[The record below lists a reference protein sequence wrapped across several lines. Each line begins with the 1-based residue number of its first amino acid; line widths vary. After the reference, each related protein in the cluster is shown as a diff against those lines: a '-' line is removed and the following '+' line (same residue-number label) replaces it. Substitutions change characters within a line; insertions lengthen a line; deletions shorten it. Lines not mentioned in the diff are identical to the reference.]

1 MLFTSIT
8 CLLVL
13 SLSLASYG
21 FNLDLERALIFSPP
35 KGSESKYFG
44 YSVALHSFNDKY
56 WAIVGAPLSN
66 VSSRSSAERF
76 IRYGEVYRCEYTGSQ
91 SCSSIDIDNTRPEIR
106 DGDFAEVKEG
116 QWLGAVVYSTGKDGQ
131 AMACAPRYIQL
142 EHYVKITLRWLLGR
156 CLLLKGD
163 LSGHL
168 NRKWILN
175 PCENEPKSNRDFGYC
190 EAGFSAEY
198 MKDPPYSVIFGAVGS
213 KQWTGAVMMVDP
225 DNPSATPTKTT
236 QDQIDRFEYNGYSI
250 ASGIFS
256 VQSSADV
263 VSGAPRG
270 DNIIGKALIYKYES
284 DQFSVRSQLPQPKDL
299 HTGSYFGSVV
309 CAVDL
314 DNNEYADVLVGAPY
328 FTDVLD
334 EGRVYIYLNNGK
346 GILNLQDTVL
356 SGDNKYNAHFGQAIA
371 SVGDLNADRFND
383 VAIGAPMEGEDG
395 SGAVYIYHG
404 SRNGIKLPYSQKI
417 VGSLIQSGIKMF
429 GISVAGNV
437 DVDKNGYPDIVVG
450 AYASNKAVLIRTK
463 SVVSVTIATTLSE
476 EQITVEGND
485 STCDL
490 NGKRYKCV
498 NVTVNLKY
506 EDAISSSA
514 TSDLHLTF
522 TVDLDKD
529 IDVQLRRT
537 FFYDE
542 VTKSKVVT
550 LRQNTTLGQP
560 NTNYEVLRK
569 TAYIKSKNE
578 LGDLT
583 SLLPFDVT
591 LSQPQPPCANNMC
604 PILNDRMATSK
615 RVTIPFAKKCRSRT
629 ICEPDLVLSAQA
641 VFNPKSDVL
650 RLGVVKDFTIEL
662 TVENKAE
669 DSAYT
674 SRITLKYPEALNY
687 IGANAGVQ
695 CDRKSSDNNTQTA
708 TCGIGNP
715 LLAKSKKSFGIKF
728 SPGSVKE
735 DFVVQ
740 VETSSQDKDASIKDN
755 KKTISV
761 AVKYEADVEITGTT
775 KQDQVVY
782 QGPVRSEEEVKKDLD
797 SIGPEIVQT
806 LSVRNN
812 GPSDLRSSEVFVNF
826 PKAYSS
832 SKPDSFLLYLL
843 LVELDGASGICD
855 ASVNPLKIK
864 PRNETAT
871 ESTPSRRRRDTG
883 NLVLSC
889 RQAACQT
896 FKCQLGQL
904 KAGDKANIKMTFRLW
919 ENTLLKELDG
929 PKAVDLVTSARVK
942 VSSDISQSNYENDD
956 TEIKTTARPA
966 STAAQEK
973 KTPWWIISLSV
984 LGGLLLV
991 AAVIVILYKVGF
1003 FKRKQIKD
1011 ISAPDTTEMTVQ

>member
-1 MLFTSIT
+1 
-8 CLLVL
+8 C
-13 SLSLASYG
+13 
-21 FNLDLERALIFSPP
+21 
-35 KGSESKYFG
+35 GSEHRSG
-44 YSVALHSFNDKY
+44 RTEQYS
-56 WAIVGAPLSN
+56 
-66 VSSRSSAERF
+66 
-76 IRYGEVYRCEYTGSQ
+76 
-91 SCSSIDIDNTRPEIR
+91 
-106 DGDFAEVKEG
+106 
-116 QWLGAVVYSTGKDGQ
+116 
-131 AMACAPRYIQL
+131 
-142 EHYVKITLRWLLGR
+142 
-156 CLLLKGD
+156 
-163 LSGHL
+163 L
-168 NRKWILN
+168 NNHVL
-175 PCENEPKSNRDFGYC
+175 F
-190 EAGFSAEY
+190 
-198 MKDPPYSVIFGAVGS
+198 
-213 KQWTGAVMMVDP
+213 
-225 DNPSATPTKTT
+225 PS
-236 QDQIDRFEYNGYSI
+236 
-250 ASGIFS
+250 
-256 VQSSADV
+256 DV
-263 VSGAPRG
+263 VSGAPRA
-270 DNIIGKALIYKYES
+270 DSIKGKALIYKYES
-284 DQFSVRSQLPQPKDL
+284 RQFSVRSQLPRPKDL

-314 DNNEYADVLVGAPY
+314 DKDEYADVLVGAPY

-334 EGRVYIYLNNGK
+334 EGRVYIYLNDGK

-417 VGSLIQSGIKMF
+417 VGSLIQ
-429 GISVAGNV
+429 
-437 DVDKNGYPDIVVG
+437 PDNTSFWFLFRV
-450 AYASNKAVLIRTK
+450 K
-463 SVVSVTIATTLSE
+463 SLVSVGVAITLSE
-476 EQITVEGND
+476 QQITLESND
-485 STCDL
+485 SSCDL
-490 NGKRYKCV
+490 NGKRYDCV
-498 NVTVNLKY
+498 NVTVKLNY
-506 EDAISSSA
+506 VDAISSST

-529 IDVQLRRT
+529 IDVQLRRM

-542 VTKSKVVT
+542 VTKSKVVF
-550 LRQNTTLGQP
+550 LRQNTTLAQP
-560 NTNYEVLRK
+560 NTTYEVLRK
-569 TAYIKSKNE
+569 TVYIKSKDE

-591 LSQPQPPCANNMC
+591 LSQPQPPCANNTC
-604 PILNDRMATSK
+604 PILNDGMATSE

-629 ICEPDLVLSAQA
+629 ICEPDLFLSAQA

-687 IGANAGVQ
+687 IGANEGVE
-695 CDRKSSDNNTQTA
+695 CDRKPSDNNTQTA

-715 LLAKSKKSFGIKF
+715 LLGKSKKSFGIKF

-740 VETSSQDKDASIKDN
+740 VETSSQNKDANITDN
-755 KKTISV
+755 KETISV

-797 SIGPEIVQT
+797 SIGPEIVQK

-812 GPSDLRSSEVFVNF
+812 GPSDLRSSEVVVNF

-855 ASVNPLKIK
+855 ALVNPLKIK

-889 RQAACQT
+889 RQAVCQT

-942 VSSDISQSNYENDD
+942 VSNDISQSNYENDD
-956 TEIKTTARPA
+956 TEIKITARPA

-973 KTPWWIISLSV
+973 KTPWWIILLSV

-991 AAVIVILYKVGF
+991 AAVIAILYKVGF
-1003 FKRKQIKD
+1003 FKRKQIND
-1011 ISAPDTTEMTVQ
+1011 VSAPDTTETTAL

>member
-1 MLFTSIT
+1 TTRRSEYIKVVVYSEKAS
-8 CLLVL
+8 LLQNGG
-13 SLSLASYG
+13 A
-21 FNLDLERALIFSPP
+21 
-35 KGSESKYFG
+35 K
-44 YSVALHSFNDKY
+44 
-56 WAIVGAPLSN
+56 AIVGAPLSN
-66 VSSRSSAERF
+66 VSSRSGAERF

-106 DGDFAEVKEG
+106 DGDFIEAKSG
-116 QWLGAVVYSTGKDGQ
+116 QWLGAVVYSTGKDGK

-156 CLLLKGD
+156 CLLLKDD

-198 MKDPPYSVIFGAVGS
+198 MKDPPYS
-213 KQWTGAVMMVDP
+213 AVMMVDP
-225 DNPSATPTKTT
+225 DNPLVSPTKTT

-263 VSGAPRG
+263 
-270 DNIIGKALIYKYES
+270 
-284 DQFSVRSQLPQPKDL
+284 
-299 HTGSYFGSVV
+299 
-309 CAVDL
+309 
-314 DNNEYADVLVGAPY
+314 
-328 FTDVLD
+328 
-334 EGRVYIYLNNGK
+334 
-346 GILNLQDTVL
+346 
-356 SGDNKYNAHFGQAIA
+356 
-371 SVGDLNADRFND
+371 
-383 VAIGAPMEGEDG
+383 AIGAPMEGEDG

-404 SRNGIKLPYSQKI
+404 SSKGIKLPYSQKI
-417 VGSLIQSGIKMF
+417 VGSLIEPGIKMF

-450 AYASNKAVLIRTK
+450 AYASDKAVLI
-463 SVVSVTIATTLSE
+463 SVS
-476 EQITVEGND
+476 
-485 STCDL
+485 
-490 NGKRYKCV
+490 
-498 NVTVNLKY
+498 VTVNLNY
-506 EDAISSSA
+506 EDVISSSA

-522 TVDLDKD
+522 TFDLDKD
-529 IDVQLRRT
+529 IDVQLRRM

-542 VTKSKVVT
+542 VTKSKVVF
-550 LRQNTTLGQP
+550 LKQNTTLGQP

-604 PILNDRMATSK
+604 PILNDRMATSE
-615 RVTIPFAKKCRSRT
+615 RVT
-629 ICEPDLVLSAQA
+629 
-641 VFNPKSDVL
+641 
-650 RLGVVKDFTIEL
+650 
-662 TVENKAE
+662 
-669 DSAYT
+669 
-674 SRITLKYPEALNY
+674 
-687 IGANAGVQ
+687 
-695 CDRKSSDNNTQTA
+695 
-708 TCGIGNP
+708 
-715 LLAKSKKSFGIKF
+715 KSFGIKF

-740 VETSSQDKDASIKDN
+740 VETSS
-755 KKTISV
+755 
-761 AVKYEADVEITGTT
+761 TT

-812 GPSDLRSSEVFVNF
+812 GPSDLRSSEVVVNF

-832 SKPDSFLLYLL
+832 SKPDSYLLYLL
-843 LVELDGASGICD
+843 LLDGASGICD

-864 PRNETAT
+864 
-871 ESTPSRRRRDTG
+871 
-883 NLVLSC
+883 
-889 RQAACQT
+889 
-896 FKCQLGQL
+896 
-904 KAGDKANIKMTFRLW
+904 
-919 ENTLLKELDG
+919 ELDS
-929 PKAVDLVTSARVK
+929 PKAVELVTSAK
-942 VSSDISQSNYENDD
+942 
-956 TEIKTTARPA
+956 IKTTVRPA

-973 KTPWWIISLSV
+973 KTPWWIILLSV

-991 AAVIVILYKVGF
+991 AAVIAILYKCGF
-1003 FKRKQIKD
+1003 FKRKRAKD
-1011 ISAPDTTEMTVQ
+1011 ISAPMGENVPMNDQ

>member
-1 MLFTSIT
+1 MLFTSII

-13 SLSLASYG
+13 SSSLPSYG
-21 FNLDLERALIFSPP
+21 FNLDLESALIFSPP
-35 KGSESKYFG
+35 PGSESKYFG
-44 YSVALHSFNDKY
+44 YSVALHSFRDKY

-66 VSSRSSAERF
+66 GSSGADKF
-76 IRYGEVYRCEYTGSQ
+76 TRYGSVYRCEYTGSQ
-91 SCSSIDIDNTRPEIR
+91 SCSSIDIDNTRPDSME
-106 DGDFAEVKEG
+106 EKVG
-116 QWLGAVVYSTGKDGQ
+116 QWLGAVVYSTGKDGN

-142 EHYVKITLRWLLGR
+142 EPYPPLKTNLRWLIGR
-156 CLLLKGD
+156 CFLLKDD
-163 LSGHL
+163 LSGHI
-168 NRKWILN
+168 NIKRILN
-175 PCENEPKSNRDFGYC
+175 PCEFEPKDIQDYGYC

-198 MKDPPYSVIFGAVGS
+198 TKDPPYNVIMGAVGS
-213 KQWTGAVMMVDP
+213 RRWTGAVMMVDP
-225 DNPSATPTKTT
+225 DKPFVEPIKTT
-236 QDQIDRFEYNGYSI
+236 QDQIDLHEYNGYSI
-250 ASGIFS
+250 ASGLIS
-256 VQSSADV
+256 VQSRADV
-263 VSGAPRG
+263 VSGAPRA
-270 DNIIGKALIYKYES
+270 DSIRGKALIYKYES
-284 DQFSVRSQLPQPKDL
+284 GQFSVRSQLPQPKDL

-314 DNNEYADVLVGAPY
+314 DKNGYADVLVGAPY

-334 EGRVYIYLNNGK
+334 EGRVYIYLNDGK
-346 GILNLQDTVL
+346 GILNLLDTAL

-371 SVGDLNADRFND
+371 SVGDLNADGFND

-404 SRNGIKLPYSQKI
+404 SSNGIKQPYSQKI
-417 VGSLIQSGIKMF
+417 VGSLIHQGIKMF

-437 DVDKNGYPDIVVG
+437 DMDKNGYPDIVVG
-450 AYASNKAVLIRTK
+450 AYASDKAVLIRTK
-463 SVVSVTIATTLSE
+463 SLVSVGVAITLSE
-476 EQITVEGND
+476 QQITLEGND
-485 STCDL
+485 SSCDL
-490 NGKRYKCV
+490 DGKRYDCV
-498 NVTVNLKY
+498 NVTVNLNY
-506 EDAISSSA
+506 VDAISSPA

-522 TVDLDKD
+522 TFDLDKD
-529 IDVQLRRT
+529 INVQLRRM

-542 VTKSKVVT
+542 VTKSKVVF
-550 LRQNTTLGQP
+550 LRQNTTLAQP
-560 NTNYEVLRK
+560 NTTYEVLRK
-569 TAYIKSKNE
+569 TAYIKSKDE

-604 PILNDRMATSK
+604 PILNDRMAISR
-615 RVTIPFAKKCRSRT
+615 RVTIPFAKKCRSRV
-629 ICEPDLVLSAQA
+629 ICEPDLVLSAQP
-641 VFNPKSDVL
+641 VFNPKSGVL

-687 IGANAGVQ
+687 IGANESVE
-695 CDRKSSDNNTQTA
+695 CDRKPSDNNTLTA
-708 TCGIGNP
+708 TCDIGNP
-715 LLAKSKKSFGIKF
+715 LLGKSKKSFGIKF
-728 SPGSVKE
+728 SPGSVRE

-740 VETSSQDKDASIKDN
+740 VETSSQNKDANIKDN

-812 GPSDLRSSEVFVNF
+812 GPSDLRSSEVVVNF

-864 PRNETAT
+864 PRNETDT

-919 ENTLLKELDG
+919 ENTLLKELDS
-929 PKAVDLVTSARVK
+929 PKAVELVTSAKVK
-942 VSSDISQSNYENDD
+942 VSNDISQSNYENDD
-956 TEIKTTARPA
+956 TEMKTAARPA
-966 STAAQEK
+966 RTAAQEK
-973 KTPWWIISLSV
+973 KTPWWIILLSV

-991 AAVIVILYKVGF
+991 AAVIAILYKVGF
-1003 FKRKQIKD
+1003 FKRKQLKD
-1011 ISAPDTTEMTVQ
+1011 ISAPDTTETTAL

>member
-1 MLFTSIT
+1 MLFTSIIF
-8 CLLVL
+8 LLVL
-13 SLSLASYG
+13 SLSLPSYG
-21 FNLDLERALIFSPP
+21 FNLDLESALIFSPP
-35 KGSESKYFG
+35 PGSESKYFG
-44 YSVALHSFNDKY
+44 YSVALHSFRDKY

-66 VSSRSSAERF
+66 GSSGADKF
-76 IRYGEVYRCEYTGSQ
+76 TRYGAVYRCEYTGSP
-91 SCSSIDIDNTRPEIR
+91 SCSFIDIDNTRP
-106 DGDFAEVKEG
+106 DSTEVKVG
-116 QWLGAVVYSTGKDGQ
+116 QWLGAVVYSTGKDGK
-131 AMACAPRYIQL
+131 AMACAPRYIRL
-142 EHYVKITLRWLLGR
+142 EPYDVKTTYRWLIGR
-156 CLLLKGD
+156 CFLLNDD
-163 LSGHL
+163 LSG
-168 NRKWILN
+168 NINFRGILN
-175 PCENEPKSNRDFGYC
+175 PCEHELKGMRGYGYC

-198 MKDPPYSVIFGAVGS
+198 MKDPPYGVIMGAVGS
-213 KQWTGAVMMVDP
+213 RQWTGAVMMVYP
-225 DNPSATPTKTT
+225 DNTFVKPIKTT
-236 QDQIDRFEYNGYSI
+236 QDQIGLHEYNGYSI
-250 ASGIFS
+250 ASGLIS
-256 VQSSADV
+256 VQSRADV
-263 VSGAPRG
+263 VSGAPRA
-270 DNIIGKALIYKYES
+270 DSIKGKALIYKYES

-299 HTGSYFGSVV
+299 RTGSYFGSVV

-314 DNNEYADVLVGAPY
+314 DKDEYADVLVGAPY

-334 EGRVYIYLNNGK
+334 EGRVYIYLNDGK
-346 GILNLQDTVL
+346 GILDLQDTVL
-356 SGDNKYNAHFGQAIA
+356 WGDKKYNAHFGQAIA
-371 SVGDLNADRFND
+371 SVGDLNADGFND

-404 SRNGIKLPYSQKI
+404 SSKGIKLPYSQKI
-417 VGSLIQSGIKMF
+417 VGSLIVPGIKMF

-450 AYASNKAVLIRTK
+450 AYASDKAVLIRTK
-463 SVVSVTIATTLSE
+463 SLVSVGVAITLSE
-476 EQITVEGND
+476 QQITLEGND
-485 STCDL
+485 SSCDL
-490 NGKRYKCV
+490 DGKRYDCV
-498 NVTVNLKY
+498 NVTVNLNY
-506 EDAISSSA
+506 VDAISSSN
-514 TSDLHLTF
+514 TSDLRLTF
-522 TVDLDKD
+522 TFDLDKD
-529 IDVQLRRT
+529 IDVQLRRM

-542 VTKSKVVT
+542 VTRSKVVF
-550 LRQNTTLGQP
+550 LRQNTTLAQP
-560 NTNYEVLRK
+560 NTTYEVLRK
-569 TAYIKSKNE
+569 TVYIKSKNE

-604 PILNDRMATSK
+604 PILNDGMATSE
-615 RVTIPFAKKCRSRT
+615 RVTVPFVKKCRSRV
-629 ICEPDLVLSAQA
+629 ICEPDLVLSAQP
-641 VFNPKSDVL
+641 VFNPKGDVL

-687 IGANAGVQ
+687 IGTNEGVE
-695 CDRKSSDNNTQTA
+695 CDRKPSDNNTQTA

-715 LLAKSKKSFGIKF
+715 LLGKSKKSFGIKF

-740 VETSSQDKDASIKDN
+740 VETSSQNKDADIKDN

-775 KQDQVVY
+775 KHDQVVY

-797 SIGPEIVQT
+797 SIGPEIVQK

-812 GPSDLRSSEVFVNF
+812 GPSDLRSSEVVVNF

-843 LVELDGASGICD
+843 LVELDGASGICN

-889 RQAACQT
+889 RQAVCQT

-942 VSSDISQSNYENDD
+942 VSTDISQSNYENDD
-956 TEIKTTARPA
+956 TEIKITARPA

-973 KTPWWIISLSV
+973 KTPWWIILLSI

-991 AAVIVILYKVGF
+991 AAVISILYKCGF
-1003 FKRKQIKD
+1003 FKRKRAKD
-1011 ISAPDTTEMTVQ
+1011 ISAPMGENVPMNDQ

>member
-1 MLFTSIT
+1 MLFTSVT

-44 YSVALHSFNDKY
+44 YSVALHSSNDKY

-66 VSSRSSAERF
+66 VSARSGAERF

-106 DGDFAEVKEG
+106 DGDFIEAKSG
-116 QWLGAVVYSTGKDGQ
+116 QWLGAVVYSTGKDGK

-156 CLLLKGD
+156 CLLLKDD

-225 DNPSATPTKTT
+225 DNPLVSPTKTT

-263 VSGAPRG
+263 VSGAPRA

-314 DNNEYADVLVGAPY
+314 DKNGYADVLIGAPY

-334 EGRVYIYLNNGK
+334 EGRVYIYQNDGK
-346 GILNLQDTVL
+346 GILNLLDTVL

-371 SVGDLNADRFND
+371 SVGDLNADGFND

-404 SRNGIKLPYSQKI
+404 SSKGIKLPYSQKI
-417 VGSLIQSGIKMF
+417 VGSLIEPGIKMF

-450 AYASNKAVLIRTK
+450 AYASDKAVLIRTK
-463 SVVSVTIATTLSE
+463 SVVSVRVVMKLSE
-476 EQITVEGND
+476 QQITVEGND

-490 NGKRYKCV
+490 DGKRYKCV
-498 NVTVNLKY
+498 FVTVNLNY
-506 EDAISSSA
+506 EDVISSSA

-522 TVDLDKD
+522 TFDLDKD
-529 IDVQLRRT
+529 IDVQLRRM

-542 VTKSKVVT
+542 VTKSKVVF
-550 LRQNTTLGQP
+550 LKQNTTLGQP

-604 PILNDRMATSK
+604 PILNDRMATSE

-629 ICEPDLVLSAQA
+629 ICEPDLVLSAQP

-687 IGANAGVQ
+687 IGANEGVE

-715 LLAKSKKSFGIKF
+715 LLGKSKKSFGIKF

-740 VETSSQDKDASIKDN
+740 VETSSQDKDANIKDN

-812 GPSDLRSSEVFVNF
+812 GPSDLRSSEVVVNF

-832 SKPDSFLLYLL
+832 SKPDSYLLYLL

-919 ENTLLKELDG
+919 ENTLLKELDS
-929 PKAVDLVTSARVK
+929 PKAVELVTSAKVK
-942 VSSDISQSNYENDD
+942 VSNDISQSNYENDD

-966 STAAQEK
+966 RTAAQEK
-973 KTPWWIISLSV
+973 KTPWWIILLSV

-991 AAVIVILYKVGF
+991 AAVIAILYKVGF